1 MKSRQTFHVEFRR
14 RIGCESTKMCPLG
27 HNSTVS
33 KIVTTKW
40 IKVNDL
46 LNVQYSTKKNIRFKT
61 PMLRSELCDYS
72 NVHIAVK
79 RTITV
84 DSTNGNDQT
93 NHGTIIGTE
102 IRCKKIPL

>member
-1 MKSRQTFHVEFRR
+1 
-14 RIGCESTKMCPLG
+14 
-27 HNSTVS
+27 
-33 KIVTTKW
+33 
-40 IKVNDL
+40 
-46 LNVQYSTKKNIRFKT
+46 
-61 PMLRSELCDYS
+61 MLRSELCDYS
-72 NVHIAVK
+72 NVYIAVK

>member
-72 NVHIAVK
+72 NVYIVA
-79 RTITV
+79 
-84 DSTNGNDQT
+84 NDQT
-93 NHGTIIGTE
+93 DHGTII
-102 IRCKKIPL
+102 